1 MFDAPVKPHC
11 LGISVI
17 RAEKSTFQ
25 KVFPSSLCGPAHTTE
40 TLSAI
45 GFSRNGH
52 NRLSTATH
60 NWPTGYPQTYPL
72 WITLSRGYNPVPTT
86 TAARRLDATG
96 ARRPAHPGASTAT
109 RVAPGKHQTI
119 TMQDF
124 WHAASAQLE
133 GELTPQQ
140 FKTWIK
146 PLTPLSFDEQACM
159 LRIAAPNR
167 FKLDWVKS
175 QFSGRIQ
182 SLACDYWEMQVDVQF
197 VLDPTAGQRQAAMQP
212 ALAPIPMQ
220 PLAAQTMLAQ
230 GAPAMPREVPAR
242 PAMAPYRET
251 PMATAAHAAA
261 DIDMPVMDAAEA
273 STQSYRVPAQAAP
286 AVMAGLSAPPAAPVD
301 DTVHERSRLNSI
313 LTFDNLV
320 TGKANQL
327 ARAAA
332 VQVANNPGKSYNP
345 LYLYGGVGLGKTH
358 LIHAIGNF
366 MLMENPR
373 ARIRYIHAEQYVSDV
388 VKAYQRKAFDDF
400 KRYYHSLDLL
410 LIDDIQFFSG
420 KNRTQE
426 EFFYAFEALIAN
438 RAQVIITSDTY
449 PKEITGIDDRLIS
462 RFDSG
467 LTVAIEPPELEMR
480 VAILMKKAQAENVTV
495 PEEVAFFVAKHLRSN
510 VRELEGALRKILAYS
525 NFHGKEI
532 TIEVTREALKD
543 LLTVQNR
550 QISVENIQKTCADFY
565 NIKVADMYS
574 KKRPANI
581 ARPRQIAMYL
591 AKELTQKSLPEIGEL
606 FGGRDHTTVLHAVR
620 KIADERS
627 KDAQLNHE
635 LHVLEQTLKG

>member
-1 MFDAPVKPHC
+1 
-11 LGISVI
+11 
-17 RAEKSTFQ
+17 
-25 KVFPSSLCGPAHTTE
+25 
-40 TLSAI
+40 
-45 GFSRNGH
+45 
-52 NRLSTATH
+52 
-60 NWPTGYPQTYPL
+60 
-72 WITLSRGYNPVPTT
+72 
-86 TAARRLDATG
+86 
-96 ARRPAHPGASTAT
+96 
-109 RVAPGKHQTI
+109 
-119 TMQDF
+119 MQDF
-124 WHAASAQLE
+124 WQAAAAQLE
-133 GELTPQQ
+133 RELTPQQ

-146 PLTPLSFDEQACM
+146 PLAPVAFDEETHA

-175 QFSGRIQ
+175 QFSGRITA
-182 SLACDYWEMQVDVQF
+182 LACEYWEAQVSVQF
-197 VLDPTAGQRQAAMQP
+197 VLDPAASGRAAAYMQP
-212 ALAPIPMQ
+212 AQPGMGPGPGMGGMDGHAAPGTAMAGYPGAQPGAQ
-220 PLAAQTMLAQ
+220 PLGGQPPFAMPGQPGYGEYPT
-230 GAPAMPREVPAR
+230 APAYGMGQPPYGNPAGMPSAAPVPAGAR
-242 PAMAPYRET
+242 AQAPGMGGQHPGQHHLQHNADMGEIDVVQMDPAEASARSYRAPQQAQH
-251 PMATAAHAAA
+251 PQHAHAAMGGGA
-261 DIDMPVMDAAEA
+261 QGMPGHQP
-273 STQSYRVPAQAAP
+273 S
-286 AVMAGLSAPPAAPVD
+286 
-301 DTVHERSRLNSI
+301 DTVHERSRLNPI
-313 LTFDNLV
+313 LTFDNFV

-332 VQVANNPGKSYNP
+332 IQVANNPGKSYNP

-358 LIHAIGNF
+358 LIHSIGNH

-388 VKAYQRKAFDDF
+388 VKAYQRKAFDEF

-480 VAILMKKAQAENVTV
+480 VAILMKKAAAENVNV

-510 VRELEGALRKILAYS
+510 VRELEGALRKILAFS
-525 NFHGKEI
+525 NFHGKDI